1 MFRLNYSNKLLVKV
15 LQDSKFEAHLDI
27 LWKSVDYKKKKTK
40 KKTIKIY
47 ENMKRGTIQDKICM
61 CK

>member
-27 LWKSVDYKKKKTK
+27 LWKSVDYKKKKKTNK
-40 KKTIKIY
+40 KNHKNI
-47 ENMKRGTIQDKICM
+47 
-61 CK
+61 